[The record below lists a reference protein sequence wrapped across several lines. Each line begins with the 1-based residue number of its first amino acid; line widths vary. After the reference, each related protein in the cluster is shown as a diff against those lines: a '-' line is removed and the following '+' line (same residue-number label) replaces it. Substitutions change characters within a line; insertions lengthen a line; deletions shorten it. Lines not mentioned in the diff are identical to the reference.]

1 MRRNLL
7 LVFLTLLVG
16 FALVP
21 LLPLTNA
28 QDGTLTPTLPA
39 PTLNDP
45 TVMALPFGDTFDTN
59 CCWQPDGTW
68 HFDPDTAYEGGGW
81 YADGAV
87 RELVSTLA
95 YSMMI
100 DLSGTLS
107 AQVVFRQKASLPA
120 SDFVALDLS
129 LDGGQS
135 WIMVDQQIGPQ
146 TDWEQ
151 HIVDLTD
158 YRGQVI
164 RLRFRLNTGI
174 AVPAAT
180 PVPGETPNSAS
191 DGDEAETGYWIDNL
205 AIQYVMVPPVFVLA
219 DTGPRTL
226 MGLHLTLGARSAPVI
241 DLVKRLSAI
250 GWPLGSIKGT
260 TGTEAILNEVKT
272 ISPQTVVI
280 YRSLAT
286 PLGMRDCP
294 DTSRDPVA
302 EAQIW
307 VTGQQAYWR
316 GVHADYY
323 ELMNE
328 CLPPA
333 DWLVAFSIEAMRVA
347 ASQGECLLLFSFST
361 GNPDPAFFDQLTP
374 VYDYALKN
382 PCQAGR
388 YHGIALHAY
397 GYNPTTLVSESG
409 ISLGFRHRLFYSY
422 VLSKLPE
429 AIQVPVYLTEAGPGN
444 GSTQFKCADITR
456 DVLQYT
462 QQLEYDPY
470 IRGFEWWNF
479 GSQGQ
484 WVDDTDCLPAIG
496 DVLVNYYAAR
506 SYP

>member
-1 MRRNLL
+1 VGVILL
-7 LVFLTLLVG
+7 AVG
-16 FALVP
+16 P
-21 LLPLTNA
+21 LLSTSA
-28 QDGTLTPTLPA
+28 QDGTLSPTPDLTLSPEPVA
-39 PTLNDP
+39 ATLNDP

-59 CCWQPDGTW
+59 CCWQPVGAW

-81 YADGAV
+81 FAEGAV
-87 RELVSTLA
+87 RELVSTLE
-95 YSMMI
+95 YTMKI

-107 AQVVFRQKASLPA
+107 AQVVYRQKANLPP

-129 LDGGQS
+129 LDGGHS
-135 WIMVDQQIGPQ
+135 WIMADQQIGLQ
-146 TDWEQ
+146 TDWDL

-164 RLRFRLNTGI
+164 RLRFRLNTG
-174 AVPAAT
+174 VT
-180 PVPGETPNSAS
+180 VPGESENINTAATEDAAPAVS
-191 DGDEAETGYWIDNL
+191 GYWIDNL
-205 AIQYVMVPPVFVLA
+205 AIQYVMVPPAFVA
-219 DTGPRTL
+219 IDTGPRTL
-226 MGLHLTLGARSAPVI
+226 MGLHLTVGARSEPIV
-241 DLVKRLSAI
+241 DLVKRLNAI

-260 TGTEAILNEVKT
+260 TGTESILNEVKT
-272 ISPQTVVI
+272 LSPQTVVI
-280 YRSLAT
+280 YRSLTT

-307 VTGQQAYWR
+307 VTGQQMYWR
-316 GVHADYY
+316 GVRADYY

-333 DWLVAFSIEAMRVA
+333 EWLVPFSIEAMRLA
-347 ASQGECLLLFSFST
+347 GSQGECLLLFSFST

-397 GYNPTTLVSESG
+397 GYNPATLVSESG

-429 AIQVPVYLTEAGPGN
+429 AIQVPVYLTEVGPGN
-444 GSTQFKCADITR
+444 GSTQFKCTDITR
-456 DVLQYT
+456 DVIQYT

-484 WVDDTDCLPAIG
+484 WVDDTECLPAIG
-496 DVLVNYYAAR
+496 DALVNYYAAR
-506 SYP
+506 PR